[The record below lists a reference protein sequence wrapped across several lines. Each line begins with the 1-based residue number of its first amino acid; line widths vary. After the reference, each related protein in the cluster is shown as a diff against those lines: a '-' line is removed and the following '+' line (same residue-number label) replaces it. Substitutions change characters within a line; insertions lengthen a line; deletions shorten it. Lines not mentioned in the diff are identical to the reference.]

1 SGGHP
6 HAPRRECEHRACYSA
21 PLHFAHRPRGAAV
34 PANARRLFTDWL
46 PVVLYVGVIFT
57 LSSQPHLQ
65 PPLHFA
71 NADKLLHLLE
81 YGGLGLFLARAL
93 RGSMTVSRPA
103 RAATLAIVIGASLA
117 ATDEWYQSFVPGR
130 LS

>member
-1 SGGHP
+1 M
-6 HAPRRECEHRACYSA
+6 
-21 PLHFAHRPRGAAV
+21 

-130 LS
+130 LSSVYDALADTVGCALAQVAYARIVRG